1 MISSRLRLGFLL
13 IFISNLASVSE
24 VKKKTDFYL
33 ILLFLPSTDMVNV
46 CKVYGKDKHAANIYL
61 IKVGN

>member
-1 MISSRLRLGFLL
+1 MISSGLRLGFHV

-24 VKKKTDFYL
+24 VKKKIDFYL

-46 CKVYGKDKHAANIYL
+46 CKVYGKDNTQL
-61 IKVGN
+61 IFT